1 MKDNTT
7 DSASV
12 NPRAIF
18 KSEMIRNTSVLVTGT
33 MLAQLISVLLQ
44 PLLRRLFPA
53 EMWGTYSVYMSLVG
67 IIAVIS
73 SLRYDDAIVLPRK
86 DKDSANLLALS
97 LIFNLGITLI
107 FFIIFLLF
115 GRQILHTV
123 NLKPG
128 FTSSVLYLIPLGAF
142 LYNVAQSFNYWLIR
156 KKRYTG
162 VSANKLVRRGSEGLS
177 QITLALT
184 KNSAGLIISDII
196 GQIANVVSTII
207 QSFRFGFSVKLLSK
221 NKLIY
226 VAGKFSEFPRYNL
239 IPALMSTCS
248 FFLPPVFI
256 NKFFSSESAGYFD
269 LTKMVLSI
277 PMAFVASAIS
287 SVLLQKIADSFNS
300 RKSFLPELKS
310 TLLIVMAISLAESA
324 VITFFG
330 ISLFKII
337 FGQNWGVSGEISRI
351 MVWSFVLN
359 FIVSSFS
366 CIFISMRKI
375 LYYSIWQLFY
385 FVSIISLLFF
395 RNLEFRSFLKVYVL
409 IEVICYLAVLVMMIR
424 IVMNYEKKLR
434 LAKNGLT
441 T

>member
-1 MKDNTT
+1 M
-7 DSASV
+7 

-18 KSEMIRNTSVLVTGT
+18 KSELIRNTSVLVTGT
-33 MLAQLISVLLQ
+33 VLAQLISVLLQ
-44 PLLRRLFPA
+44 PLLRRLYSA

-97 LIFNLGITLI
+97 LFFNLCITFL
-107 FFIIFLLF
+107 FFLIFLLF
-115 GRQILHTV
+115 GKQILHTI

-177 QITLALT
+177 QVTLALV
-184 KNSAGLIISDII
+184 KNPAGLILSDII
-196 GQIANVVSTII
+196 GQTANVVSTVI
-207 QSFRFGFSVKLLSK
+207 QSLSNEFSFKLLSK
-221 NKLIY
+221 SKLSY
-226 VAGKFSEFPRYNL
+226 VAGKYSEFPRYNL
-239 IPALMSTCS
+239 IPSLMSTCS

-256 NKFFSSESAGYFD
+256 NKFFSAESAGYFD

-277 PMAFVASAIS
+277 PMAFVASSIS
-287 SVLLQKIADSFNS
+287 SVLLQKIADSFNAK
-300 RKSFLPELKS
+300 KSFLPDLKS
-310 TLLIVMAISLAESA
+310 TLLVVIAISLAESV
-324 VITFFG
+324 VIALFG
-330 ISLFKII
+330 IPLFKIV
-337 FGQNWGVSGEISRI
+337 FGQNWGISGEISRI

-375 LYYSIWQLFY
+375 KYYSIWQLFY
-385 FVSIISLLFF
+385 FVSIISLLLF
-395 RNLEFRSFLKVYVL
+395 RNLEFREFLKVYVL
-409 IEVICYLAVLVMMIR
+409 IEVVCYFTVLTMMFR
-424 IVMNYEKKLR
+424 IVKNYEKNLTQ
-434 LAKNGLT
+434 AKNGVTDSTIL
-441 T
+441 